1 MTCVSLVLS
10 LSEMW
15 RSTIVA
21 EWPAATPDATALLMH
36 ACRRSTA
43 PASVSRLASLF
54 SRRTR
59 MLTCGEGGWRLE
71 GVRREVEGRS
81 KGDLRGGGETA
92 VCVCTM
98 KIVVSK

>member
-21 EWPAATPDATALLMH
+21 AWPFATPDATALLMH

-59 MLTCGEGGWRLE
+59 MLTCGKGG
-71 GVRREVEGRS
+71 
-81 KGDLRGGGETA
+81 
-92 VCVCTM
+92 
-98 KIVVSK
+98 